1 MPASTYLVA
10 HWEDML
16 ASTVFTAPASCY
28 LQMDTT
34 IYAADGTGGVALT
47 GTSAARQAVTWA
59 ASSSRQKA
67 NSTLI
72 TFTADAPLDWASN
85 PPLKAWSLWDALT
98 AGNMLWYDLL
108 TAQLVLAQHSI
119 VRVAAG
125 QLLLIFD

>member
-16 ASTVFTAPASCY
+16 GATAFSAPGSCY

-34 IYAADGTGGVALT
+34 QYAADGTGGVAMT
-47 GTSAARQAVTWA
+47 GTGAGRQAVTWA

-67 NSTLI
+67 NSALI
-72 TFTADAPLDWASN
+72 TFTADAPADWAGQT
-85 PPLKAWSLWDALT
+85 LKAWSLWDASSS
-98 AGNMLWYDLL
+98 GNMLWYDPL

-119 VRVAAG
+119 VRVAVG
-125 QLLLIFD
+125 QLLLVFS